1 MVLRTVLCTELAP
14 KKCSFLF
21 WVKIYWCRFCGI
33 SKVKRRV
40 RLDLIRIGSGSVV
53 YRIESRLKSLTWAAQ
68 PGGSTVE
75 GVAME
80 EKDKSERDLKTE

>member
-1 MVLRTVLCTELAP
+1 M
-14 KKCSFLF
+14 
-21 WVKIYWCRFCGI
+21 
-33 SKVKRRV
+33 KRRV

>member
-21 WVKIYWCRFCGI
+21 WVKVYWCRFCGI

-40 RLDLIRIGSGSVV
+40 RLDLIRMRRWVSGVQNRIQVEEPDLGSPARRV
-53 YRIESRLKSLTWAAQ
+53 YGR
-68 PGGSTVE
+68 GG
-75 GVAME
+75 GNGR
-80 EKDKSERDLKTE
+80 ERQI